1 MVVSLYTVP
10 ADPLHTARRKPGHFA
25 MLCGAVSVL
34 FAGLLAY
41 SQTKAFAWDE
51 GFHLLAAQLI
61 SSGKLPYLDFHFPQ
75 TPLNAFWNA
84 AWMHIFGDSWR
95 VAHAFAALLT
105 AGAALL
111 TADFLLERFP
121 VPRWRLA
128 TALAAA
134 AAVGLNVAVVEFG
147 TVGQA
152 YALCLFLITAAFRLS
167 TMAVEREGL
176 AMPALAGVFA
186 AAAANSSLLTAPVAP
201 VLILWILIYNRSGRR
216 LAKFAAFA
224 GGGVV
229 PCLPLLWLFTKAPRL
244 VAFNVISY
252 HLLYRREEWE
262 GATRHD
268 LEVMASWID
277 SPQALLLGLLAVA
290 GLLFTVYKSGWD
302 PRRRAELYLCAWLAA
317 AQGAYLCTAHPTFSR
332 YFLFTVPFVAILASV
347 GLYVVASRLADPDR
361 PFLPVAA
368 LTVLLAL
375 GLAKRVYDEGDT
387 FAWRDLEEV
396 ARAVEQVTPP
406 GRPLLADEHIYLLTR
421 RPPPSGMEHSDS
433 HKLNFAPGVAVSLHV
448 VPEAELSRRIGAGT
462 FATVETCEDEDELA
476 GLKWPRQY
484 ARRAQVGDCTV
495 FWDWRPA
502 GAASTP
508 GPGLGSG
515 PPVH

>member
-1 MVVSLYTVP
+1 MPIDSLY
-10 ADPLHTARRKPGHFA
+10 AARRKPGHILV
-25 MLCGAVSVL
+25 LCGAVSVL

-61 SSGKLPYLDFHFPQ
+61 SGGKLPYLNFHFPQ

-84 AWMHIFGDSWR
+84 AWMRMFGDGWR
-95 VAHAFAALLT
+95 VAHALAALLT
-105 AGAALL
+105 AGAAWLA
-111 TADFLLERFP
+111 ADFLLERFP

-134 AAVGLNVAVVEFG
+134 AGVGLNAAVVEFG

-167 TMAVEREGL
+167 AAAVDREGL
-176 AMPALAGVFA
+176 ALPALAGFFA

-201 VLILWILIYNRSGRR
+201 VLILWMLVYNRSGKR
-216 LAKFAAFA
+216 LPKFAAFA
-224 GGGVV
+224 GGVV
-229 PCLPLLWLFTKAPRL
+229 LPCLPLLWLLAKAPRL
-244 VAFNVISY
+244 VAFNVIGY
-252 HLLYRREEWE
+252 HLLYRRAEWE
-262 GATRHD
+262 GATQHD

-332 YFLFTVPFVAILASV
+332 YFLLTVPFLAILASV
-347 GLYVVASRLADPDR
+347 GLYAAASRMADPDR
-361 PFLPVAA
+361 PLLPVAA

-375 GLAKRVYDEGDT
+375 GLAKKLYDEWDS
-387 FAWRDLEEV
+387 FEWHDLEEV

-406 GRPLLADEHIYLLTR
+406 GRTLLADEHIYLLTR

-433 HKLNFAPGVAVSLHV
+433 HKLNFPSGVAARLHV
-448 VPEAELSRRIGAGT
+448 VPEAELNRRIEAGA
-462 FATVETCEDEDELA
+462 FATVETCEDEDEMA

-484 ARRAQVGDCTV
+484 ARRTQVGDCTV
-495 FWDWRPA
+495 FWDWRPV
-502 GAASTP
+502 
-508 GPGLGSG
+508 GSG